1 MNELPVGSLWKE
13 RWGVIDGLRI
23 IVSVHEAHN
32 PPSGM
37 LLITYHD
44 LDDGETRSVMCMLGE
59 WEYEFE
65 LVSD

>member
-1 MNELPVGSLWKE
+1 MNELPIGSIWKE

-44 LDDGETRSVMCMLGE
+44 LDDGETRSVMSTKGSWLYD
-59 WEYEFE
+59 WT

>member
-1 MNELPVGSLWKE
+1 MSELPIGSLWKE
-13 RWGVIDGLRI
+13 RWGVIDGLRF

-44 LDDGETRSVMCMLGE
+44 LDDGETRSVMCTKGSWLYD
-59 WEYEFE
+59 WT